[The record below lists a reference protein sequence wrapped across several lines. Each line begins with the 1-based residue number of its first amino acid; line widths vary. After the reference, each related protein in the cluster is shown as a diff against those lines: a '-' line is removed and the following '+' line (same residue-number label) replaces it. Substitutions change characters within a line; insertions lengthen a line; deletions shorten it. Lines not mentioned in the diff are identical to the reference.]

1 MATSTYITHAG
12 TELVAGEIDLI
23 AAAARTHGRVSL
35 LVPSYAEGEVCRRG
49 LANAGVGT
57 GVDVVT
63 PAAWLA
69 GLWELCGDG
78 RGVVGNLQRRLL
90 VAQMLADEEARD
102 AAALAPLKNNPGSV
116 AMLSEMAR
124 DYHPYALPVRV
135 SHEHVSRA
143 EWRSITML
151 DRYAELLD
159 EHGLVELSTAAD
171 ELRSEFG
178 ASCPPC
184 ARAVVVRGVPQL
196 PEYLLRLLESSASSG
211 ELVVLYNERQ
221 RAMAQ
226 TMAVRFNCSVQRLT
240 SGAADDAPCSPVPSF
255 AEVAGPTAR
264 LASYAQLAGGLAVAE
279 AADAAVAAP
288 ASDTPNARVTIVA
301 QDPLR
306 VFRELSPR
314 LAAFGLSSQVETFAR
329 FDETRA
335 GQAFFQLIDFL
346 DRVNTREPSAWWPA
360 PDIVDWLRSPFSG
373 IGPAAR
379 YTATSLDTQLRKN
392 RSLTKESLFAQLDSL
407 QSREQNRERARAT
420 EQDRPAR
427 PVVCKDVIDALDAG
441 RYARALQLMHDAA
454 AAMSPSAFGVEGR
467 AAQVAELSALQGAY
481 DVFEQ
486 ARDLR
491 VSGASALVALKA
503 LSTRVSYACGAA
515 QDARGA
521 ARIWP
526 DSLSEDVAQDGVFAP
541 AAVQVMRLD
550 ELAAREHAS
559 FDAVLFVDADAES
572 YPLIERDT
580 VSSMLAA
587 KLGCA
592 GMRLASAARQRDLVT
607 RALQAARTSAML
619 AYVGHDN
626 AAEKRFPALFYEECR
641 AAAEA
646 SEASE
651 AAGTCR
657 MVQNLPGEGALFS
670 NLDTAGARG
679 TLVNDEPRQPE
690 HVLPDELT
698 PYVLLGQRT
707 IGGRAVTRTLS
718 ASQVENYL
726 ACPYRWFVNSRVT
739 TRRLD
744 VEFGPIERGNFSHD
758 VMQRFYER
766 LAECGLNRVTPE
778 TLERCHQ
785 EMDIAF
791 DEMRDDHLHGRYTH
805 GKYATEERPRPI
817 RSGLVP
823 LDELERSRIE
833 AMRASFHEVV
843 RHDAQMLMLYEPVR
857 LEYSFDKQGVTYAG
871 YPLGGRIDRI
881 DVAPDAGS
889 GKRFVVIDYKTGAS
903 VADMACPDPT
913 MQLDEGEELGPDWL
927 PGRERDRAPKV
938 QTLMYATALERMTG
952 GQAQGAVYYG
962 LRGPSV
968 AGAVASALTECEP
981 PAFPDDKL
989 SAFPGKKGRTRA
1001 KHDGTLG
1008 FSDMLD
1014 RVEHAIS
1021 QELDRLR
1028 AGDVAPRPA
1037 SDSCSFCPLTMCEK
1051 RR

>member
-1 MATSTYITHAG
+1 MATSIYITHAG
-12 TELVAGEIDLI
+12 TALVAGEINLI
-23 AAAARTHGRVSL
+23 SAAARTHGRISL
-35 LVPSYAEGEVCRRG
+35 LVPSYAEGEVCRRA
-49 LANAGVGT
+49 LASAGVGT

-63 PAAWLA
+63 PAAWIA

-78 RGVVGNLQRRLL
+78 RGLVDNLQRRLL
-90 VAQMLADEEARD
+90 VAQMLTDEEARD

-124 DYHPYALPVRV
+124 DYHPYALPARV
-135 SHEHVSRA
+135 NRERVSRA
-143 EWRSITML
+143 EWRSVTML
-151 DRYAELLD
+151 GRYAELLD
-159 EHGLVELSTAAD
+159 ERGLVEPSTAAD
-171 ELRSEFG
+171 ELRGLFA

-184 ARAVVVRGVPQL
+184 ARAVAVRGVSAL
-196 PEYLLRLLESSASSG
+196 PEYLLRLLEVPASHG
-211 ELVVLYNERQ
+211 ELIALYNECQ
-221 RAMAQ
+221 GSMAQ
-226 TMAVRFNCSVQRLT
+226 GVAERFCCAVQRLDGV
-240 SGAADDAPCSPVPSF
+240 SDGALQAPVLSF
-255 AEVAGPTAR
+255 AEVSGPTAR
-264 LASYAQLAGGLAVAE
+264 LASYAQLVHGLVATGVPDAIDAPTAV
-279 AADAAVAAP
+279 V
-288 ASDTPNARVTIVA
+288 S
-301 QDPLR
+301 QDPLAL
-306 VFRELSPR
+306 FRELSPR
-314 LAAFGLSSQVETFAR
+314 LTALDLSSQVEAFAR

-346 DRVNTREPSAWWPA
+346 DRVNHQEASAWWPA
-360 PDIVDWLRSPFSG
+360 PDVVDWLRSPFSG

-379 YTATSLDTQLRKN
+379 YVAISLDTQLRKN
-392 RSLTKESLFAQLDSL
+392 RSLVKETLFAQLDSL

-420 EQDRPAR
+420 EQGREAR
-427 PVVCKDVIDALDAG
+427 PVVCKDVIDALDAR
-441 RYARALQLMHDAA
+441 RYARSLQLMYDAA
-454 AAMSPSAFGVEGR
+454 AAMGASAFGAEGR
-467 AAQVAELSALQGAY
+467 AAQAAELSALQSAY

-486 ARDLR
+486 ARSLG
-491 VSGASALVALKA
+491 VSGEAALVSLRA
-503 LSTRVSYACGAA
+503 LSARVSYACFAGRET
-515 QDARGA
+515 QDAA
-521 ARIWP
+521 
-526 DSLSEDVAQDGVFAP
+526 SLQSGCNVGGVGQDAVCER
-541 AAVQVMRLD
+541 AAVQFMRLD
-550 ELAAREHAS
+550 GLAVHDPAS
-559 FDAVLFVDADAES
+559 FGAVLFADSDAAS
-572 YPLIERDT
+572 YPLSERDT

-592 GMRLASAARQRDLVT
+592 GLRLAPAARQRDLVA
-607 RALQAARTSAML
+607 RGLQAAHTAATLS
-619 AYVGHDN
+619 YVGHDN
-626 AAEKRFPALFYEECR
+626 AAEKRFPALFYEER
-641 AAAEA
+641 RAEA
-646 SEASE
+646 E
-651 AAGTCR
+651 AAGMCQV
-657 MVQNLPGEGALFS
+657 VQGLPGEGALFA
-670 NLDTAGARG
+670 NLDASGARG
-679 TLVNDEPRQPE
+679 TLINDELRQSE
-690 HVLPDELT
+690 HVLSDELT

-707 IGGRAVTRTLS
+707 IGGRAVTRALS

-766 LAECGLNRVTPE
+766 LAACGLNRVTPE
-778 TLERCHQ
+778 ALERCHQ
-785 EMDIAF
+785 EMDLAF
-791 DEMRDDHLHGRYTH
+791 DEMRDDHLRGRYTH
-805 GKYATEERPRPI
+805 GKYAAEERPRPI

-843 RHDAQMLMLYEPVR
+843 RHDATMLMLYEPVR

-913 MQLDEGEELGPDWL
+913 MQLDEGEVLAPDWL
-927 PGRERDRAPKV
+927 PGRERDKAPKV

-952 GQAQGAVYYG
+952 GSAQGAVYYG

-981 PAFPDDKL
+981 SAFPEDKP

-1001 KHDGTLG
+1001 KHDGSLE

-1014 RVEHAIS
+1014 RVEQSIAR
-1021 QELDRLR
+1021 ELDRLR
-1028 AGDVAPRPA
+1028 SGEVAPRPA
-1037 SDSCSFCPLTMCEK
+1037 SDSCLFCPLTMCEK